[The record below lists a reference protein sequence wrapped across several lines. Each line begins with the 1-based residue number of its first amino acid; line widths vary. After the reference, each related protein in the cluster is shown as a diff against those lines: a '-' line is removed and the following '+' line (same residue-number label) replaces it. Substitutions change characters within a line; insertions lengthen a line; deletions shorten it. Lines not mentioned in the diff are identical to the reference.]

1 VISWHNDDVPS
12 SIVDTRK
19 MGIKFSS
26 LMVRRVSS
34 LVGLSFYQV
43 KHTISTPLI
52 ETCLFSSLVFT
63 YIAMRTDNMQKW
75 GQEPHS
81 LGKTFPACCTS
92 SYRSTTEQL
101 PRRVSSLKNISSFF
115 ISSNALMSAARQVNP
130 IRSPTDPT
138 SRIPHTQQLQI
149 HSYSQSS

>member
-1 VISWHNDDVPS
+1 M
-12 SIVDTRK
+12 DTRK
-19 MGIKFSS
+19 IGIKFSS
-26 LMVRRVSS
+26 LMIRRVSS

-43 KHTISTPLI
+43 KQYYYLNTLNRDM
-52 ETCLFSSLVFT
+52 CLFSSLVFT
-63 YIAMRTDNMQKW
+63 YIAMRTENMQKL

-115 ISSNALMSAARQVNP
+115 ISSNALMSAAGQVNP
-130 IRSPTDPT
+130 IRTPTDPT